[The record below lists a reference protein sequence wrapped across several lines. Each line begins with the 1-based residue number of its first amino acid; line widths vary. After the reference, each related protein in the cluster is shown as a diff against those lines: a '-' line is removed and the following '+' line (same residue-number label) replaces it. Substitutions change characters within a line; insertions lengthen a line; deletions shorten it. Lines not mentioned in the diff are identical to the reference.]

1 MINYH
6 SKDNYFEF
14 VESNPKCKIILYGAG
29 NEGRKN
35 YKNIGHIDFF
45 CDQSAESIGKIDDI
59 TCLHP
64 KELEQIKDKMIILIC
79 IRQKSIVNSI
89 CELLGTLQIDA
100 EVFSFFDNPAFPMF
114 DGSAFRYSYRKK
126 DKLKIRIIYLNDGW
140 ILGKFA
146 KKLQEEL
153 YKLGQE
159 VDIAE
164 VEDPEADINHYVF
177 YGDLSQI
184 CSGIDTVRTVMV
196 THVDSLRK
204 MELIKFQTQN
214 NVVDICMS
222 SDTVNRLSTWG
233 ISRDKICYVNPAQD
247 GKIKPKKIV
256 LGITNRCYENIDFR
270 KRDDLIV
277 KVCEQLDPDSFKIR
291 IMGEGWDKIVEQLLN
306 MKFEVDYYAEF
317 DPELYKELMPSLDYW
332 IYYGFDEGAMGY
344 LDALAAGVKTITTP
358 QGYHLD
364 TKCGLTFPCKTIEDF
379 VSVLKEIQNERKKI
393 TDAVKDWTWENYA
406 KKHLEIWQYLTG
418 TKTLKELFAHQSE
431 YMDGIFS
438 LLISDI
444 MTTEKNTV

>member
-6 SKDNYFEF
+6 VKDNYFEY
-14 VESNPKCKIILYGAG
+14 VESNPECKVIVYGAG

-35 YKNIGHIDFF
+35 CKYIGRIDFF
-45 CDQSAESIGKIDDI
+45 CDKRARDIGKINGI
-59 TCLHP
+59 SCLLP
-64 KELEQIKDKMIILIC
+64 QELEKINERMIVLIC
-79 IRQKSIVNSI
+79 IRQKSIVDSI
-89 CELLGTLQIDA
+89 CEMLGRLQIDA
-100 EVFSFFDNPAFPMF
+100 EVFTFFNNPAFPVF
-114 DGSAFRYSYRKK
+114 DGSPFQYSYRRK
-126 DKLKIRIIYLNDGW
+126 DRLKIRIIYLNDGW

-153 YKLGQE
+153 SKLGQE

-164 VEDPEADINHYVF
+164 EEDPKADVNHYVF
-177 YGDLSQI
+177 YGNLSQI
-184 CSGIDTVRTVMV
+184 YSKFDTVRTVMV

-204 MELIKFQTQN
+204 KELIRFQTRNQ
-214 NVVDICMS
+214 VVDICMS
-222 SDTVNRLSTWG
+222 SDTVNKLSAWG
-233 ISRDKICYVNPAQD
+233 IPRDKLCYVNPAQD
-247 GKIKPKKIV
+247 GDIKPKKIV
-256 LGITNRCYENIDFR
+256 LGITNRCYENIDYR

-277 KVCEQLDPDSFKIR
+277 KVCEQLDPAFFKIK
-291 IMGEGWDKIVEQLLN
+291 IMGSGWDEIVAQLLQ

-317 DPELYKELMPSLDYW
+317 DPEVYKELMPSLDYW

-344 LDALAAGVKTITTP
+344 LDALAAGVKTIATP

-364 TKCGLTFPCKTIEDF
+364 TACGLTFPCKTIEDF
-379 VSVLKEIQNERKKI
+379 IRVLKRIQDERKEI

-406 KKHLEIWQYLTG
+406 RKHLEIWQYLTG

-444 MTTEKNTV
+444 MTM